1 MATVRF
7 SKTLRSDI
15 LSAAR
20 DLFSNSM
27 RDAIMSFDINDYA
40 EDIYRAVVP
49 NVAEAAL
56 SVVPRSFLS
65 YVTDLRV
72 IRAFG
77 TPLSSRNDIKFVSPR
92 VWPTELDRSL
102 GAVRQYSTTNVSL
115 IVLHS
120 HPQLQAVEEALK
132 KRDALIHSIEQQRN
146 ALVNEVDKLLNKH
159 ATLSPALREWPAL
172 WELLSDD
179 VKEQHKR
186 IVDKTGKER
195 EDVQVDLS
203 TATAILA
210 INRINR

>member
-1 MATVRF
+1 
-7 SKTLRSDI
+7 
-15 LSAAR
+15 
-20 DLFSNSM
+20 M

-92 VWPTELDRSL
+92 VWPTELDSL
-102 GAVRQYSTTNVSL
+102 GAVRQYGTANVSL
-115 IVLHS
+115 LVLHS
-120 HPQLQAVEEALK
+120 HPQLQAVEEAFK
-132 KRDALIHSIEQQRN
+132 NREALIHSIEQQRN
-146 ALVNEVDKLLNKH
+146 ALVSEVDKLLNKH